1 MNTFNYDKL
10 INDVKQFCNRSA
22 YHVELKVSKA
32 DKIKIKQ
39 IKNILLMLITELQC
53 MKLNQIL

>member
-22 YHVELKVSKA
+22 NVELKVSKA

-53 MKLNQIL
+53 MKFNQIL